1 MLAIPHIRMFGK
13 KSNDEQHYEVN
24 VDNTNGL
31 PYVYHNGKKLYFK
44 RDMLASAE
52 AVYRGLLIEQDKRS
66 AHRYV
71 DSYEELKG
79 KTLLD
84 IGAAE
89 AIFTLDTI
97 ECIDHAYLFEC
108 ERKLD

>member
-1 MLAIPHIRMFGK
+1 MI
-13 KSNDEQHYEVN
+13 S
-24 VDNTNGL
+24 T
-31 PYVYHNGKKLYFK
+31 
-44 RDMLASAE
+44 AE
-52 AVYRGLLIEQDKRS
+52 AAYKGLLIEQDRRS

-71 DSYEELKG
+71 GSYEELRG

-97 ECIDHAYLFEC
+97 EYINHAYLFEC
-108 ERKLD
+108 DEAWVEALNATFTPWKDKITIVRKYVSMWMIQIM